1 MEETIAEINRVTT
14 GWFTYFRHS
23 NWNVFDTYDGMIRR
37 RLRRQLLK
45 RHRRNPK
52 RLVATHPLA
61 ECLLHGLGYR
71 SLRDAHT
78 RYVQSLP
85 RETTN
90 WRAVCGRTACT
101 VRREG
106 SPAQPDFPTPICG
119 HNPENL
125 MQPSLLTR
133 RSFCAASAV
142 AVGSAVMPR
151 PLADAAESEP
161 FQLKYIL
168 GSCMYGYQYVG
179 EILPEV
185 RKTGATAIDIWPKV
199 HGNQREQLTDLG
211 EDKFSAMLKQHE
223 ITLGCI
229 TQYKLGPFG
238 LQDEMRLAQR
248 FGCRT
253 IVTGGRG
260 PAGLKGNDLKAGV
273 QDFIEK
279 MKPHLEVAEETG
291 VTIAIENHGNNLI
304 ESPDSLKW
312 LAELRPSKHLAI
324 AFAPYHLPQ
333 DAELLGRLL
342 KTLGDSIAVFY
353 AWQHG
358 MGCHEKLPKEQELL
372 QMPGRGDLDFGPLL
386 AALKRMKYSG
396 WTEIFMHPVPR
407 GIPILETASAVTAEI
422 NRSRDYLN
430 KLLSDA

>member
-1 MEETIAEINRVTT
+1 
-14 GWFTYFRHS
+14 
-23 NWNVFDTYDGMIRR
+23 
-37 RLRRQLLK
+37 
-45 RHRRNPK
+45 
-52 RLVATHPLA
+52 
-61 ECLLHGLGYR
+61 
-71 SLRDAHT
+71 
-78 RYVQSLP
+78 
-85 RETTN
+85 
-90 WRAVCGRTACT
+90 
-101 VRREG
+101 
-106 SPAQPDFPTPICG
+106 
-119 HNPENL
+119 

-151 PLADAAESEP
+151 TLSDAAESEP

-185 RKTGATAIDIWPKV
+185 RKTGATALDVWPKV

-211 EDKFSAMLKQHE
+211 EDKFAAMLKQHE

-260 PAGLKGNDLKAGV
+260 PAGLKGSELKAGV

-291 VTIAIENHGNNLI
+291 VTIAVENHGNNLI

-386 AALKRMKYSG
+386 SALKQMKYSG

>member
-1 MEETIAEINRVTT
+1 
-14 GWFTYFRHS
+14 
-23 NWNVFDTYDGMIRR
+23 
-37 RLRRQLLK
+37 
-45 RHRRNPK
+45 
-52 RLVATHPLA
+52 
-61 ECLLHGLGYR
+61 
-71 SLRDAHT
+71 
-78 RYVQSLP
+78 
-85 RETTN
+85 
-90 WRAVCGRTACT
+90 
-101 VRREG
+101 
-106 SPAQPDFPTPICG
+106 
-119 HNPENL
+119 

-133 RSFCAASAV
+133 RTFCAASAV
-142 AVGSAVMPR
+142 AVGGAVMPR
-151 PLADAAESEP
+151 TLADAAESEP

-185 RKTGATAIDIWPKV
+185 RKTGATALDIWPKV

-248 FGCRT
+248 FGCQT

-260 PAGLKGNDLKAGV
+260 PAGLKGNDLKASV

-291 VTIAIENHGNNLI
+291 VTVAIENHANNLI

-333 DAELLGRLL
+333 DADLLGRLIE
-342 KTLGDSIAVFY
+342 TLGDSIAVFY

-430 KLLSDA
+430 KILSDA

>member
-1 MEETIAEINRVTT
+1 
-14 GWFTYFRHS
+14 
-23 NWNVFDTYDGMIRR
+23 
-37 RLRRQLLK
+37 
-45 RHRRNPK
+45 
-52 RLVATHPLA
+52 
-61 ECLLHGLGYR
+61 
-71 SLRDAHT
+71 
-78 RYVQSLP
+78 
-85 RETTN
+85 
-90 WRAVCGRTACT
+90 
-101 VRREG
+101 
-106 SPAQPDFPTPICG
+106 
-119 HNPENL
+119 
-125 MQPSLLTR
+125 
-133 RSFCAASAV
+133 
-142 AVGSAVMPR
+142 
-151 PLADAAESEP
+151 
-161 FQLKYIL
+161 
-168 GSCMYGYQYVG
+168 MYGYQYVG

-185 RKTGATAIDIWPKV
+185 RKTGATALDVWPKV

-211 EDKFSAMLKQHE
+211 EDKFAAMLKQHE

-260 PAGLKGNDLKAGV
+260 PAGLKGSELKVGV

-291 VTIAIENHGNNLI
+291 VTIAVENHGNNLI

-333 DAELLGRLL
+333 DADLLGRLIE
-342 KTLGDSIAVFY
+342 TLGDSIAVFY

-386 AALKRMKYSG
+386 SALKQMKYSG

>member
-1 MEETIAEINRVTT
+1 
-14 GWFTYFRHS
+14 
-23 NWNVFDTYDGMIRR
+23 
-37 RLRRQLLK
+37 
-45 RHRRNPK
+45 
-52 RLVATHPLA
+52 
-61 ECLLHGLGYR
+61 
-71 SLRDAHT
+71 
-78 RYVQSLP
+78 
-85 RETTN
+85 
-90 WRAVCGRTACT
+90 
-101 VRREG
+101 
-106 SPAQPDFPTPICG
+106 
-119 HNPENL
+119 

-151 PLADAAESEP
+151 TLSDAAESEP

-185 RKTGATAIDIWPKV
+185 RKTGATALDVWPKV

-211 EDKFSAMLKQHE
+211 EDKFAAMLKQHE

-253 IVTGGRG
+253 VVTGGRG
-260 PAGLKGNDLKAGV
+260 PAGLKGSELKAGV

-291 VTIAIENHGNNLI
+291 VTIAVENHGNNLI

-312 LAELRPSKHLAI
+312 LAELRRSKHLAI

-333 DAELLGRLL
+333 DADLLGRLL
-342 KTLGDSIAVFY
+342 ETLAESIAVFY

-386 AALKRMKYSG
+386 SALKQMKYSG

>member
-1 MEETIAEINRVTT
+1 
-14 GWFTYFRHS
+14 
-23 NWNVFDTYDGMIRR
+23 
-37 RLRRQLLK
+37 
-45 RHRRNPK
+45 
-52 RLVATHPLA
+52 
-61 ECLLHGLGYR
+61 
-71 SLRDAHT
+71 
-78 RYVQSLP
+78 
-85 RETTN
+85 
-90 WRAVCGRTACT
+90 
-101 VRREG
+101 
-106 SPAQPDFPTPICG
+106 
-119 HNPENL
+119 

-151 PLADAAESEP
+151 TLADAAESEP

-185 RKTGATAIDIWPKV
+185 RKTGATALDVWPKV

-211 EDKFSAMLKQHE
+211 EDKFAAMLKQHE

-260 PAGLKGNDLKAGV
+260 PAGLKGSELKAGV

-291 VTIAIENHGNNLI
+291 VTIAVENHGNNLI

-312 LAELRPSKHLAI
+312 LAELRRSKHLAI

-386 AALKRMKYSG
+386 SALKQMKYSG